1 VSSDYNAGSYNGTID
16 TINSGVGFNPAHNLN
31 LSVSAQYTD
40 NLAGTIY
47 QPVISAGGALPPQL
61 FQSTTDSLGITG
73 QASYDWSTMLHFTA
87 SASHEAQ
94 TYLGKSLSSNV
105 FQQMVN
111 YGNVVKGGFLNAT
124 TGVTETMVNVSNSS
138 SSLGFFE
145 NVSYNHLVHGWELS
159 GGGNYSRNTQTVLIA
174 YTTSGY
180 GYSGAIGRRLGLH
193 SHWNLSATGSK
204 SIFNNSPGTGTFS
217 QTYSTALA
225 LKWFSVSGSYQKGSG
240 TSFVTPTG
248 LVLSPIPLSPAEA
261 ILFSGKSYSLGAST
275 TVISGLTLSASWSKA
290 VSDTTGTATTSRNST
305 DAMWTMLQYKL
316 RKLTVI
322 GGYSRLSQGFSV
334 TGQLPETGSS
344 FYIGISRWFNF
355 F

>member
-1 VSSDYNAGSYNGTID
+1 V
-16 TINSGVGFNPAHNLN
+16 
-31 LSVSAQYTD
+31 
-40 NLAGTIY
+40 
-47 QPVISAGGALPPQL
+47 
-61 FQSTTDSLGITG
+61 
-73 QASYDWSTMLHFTA
+73 LHLTA

-111 YGNVVKGGFLNAT
+111 YGNMVKGGFLNAT
-124 TGVTETMVNVSNSS
+124 TGVTETMVNISNST

-159 GGGNYSRNTQTVLIA
+159 GGGNYSRNTQTTLIA

-180 GYSGAIGRRLGLH
+180 GYSGALGRRLGSH
-193 SHWNLSATGSK
+193 SHWNLSTSGSK

-225 LKWFSVSGSYQKGSG
+225 LRWFSVSGSYQKGSG
-240 TSFVTPTG
+240 SSFVTPTG
-248 LVLSPIPLSPAEA
+248 LVVSPIPLPPSEA
-261 ILFSGKSYSLGAST
+261 ILFSGKSYSLGAAT
-275 TVISGLTLSASWSKA
+275 TVVSGLTLSTSWSKA
-290 VSDTTGTATTSRNST
+290 LSDTTGSATTSRNST
-305 DAMWTMLQYKL
+305 EAMWTMLQYKL
-316 RKLTVI
+316 RKLTII
-322 GGYSRLSQGFSV
+322 GGYSRLTQGFSV